1 MGRILHAA
9 ATTKVG
15 LCRVVYLLVAALLL
29 VTNLKLSA
37 NLQAAVGG
45 GCVGLNLDSFISV
58 VLGRRWL
65 TILVGSI
72 VVCALAAGMMFI
84 VTVDVDVRN
93 HFSEGDPRIVAL
105 DRLENTYSLTDT
117 ALVAVAPQDNT
128 VFTQETLS
136 AIEEL
141 NEQLWLTPHVSRV
154 DSIANYSHSEGFEDE
169 LIVQPLVDAA
179 GSLDDNDIERI
190 EKIAL
195 TTEEIAGRFVSRD
208 GRVAGLVVNVV
219 LPEDRQLGR
228 LATTDFLRDTVAQ
241 AREKYPGIGFHL
253 TGDIVLNRAM
263 SDALDKEFK
272 ILGPIAFATM
282 LLVAIL
288 LLGSAWGTVAIVL
301 MLAAVILS
309 ALGFAGWA
317 GIKFYGESA
326 AAFFVLMAV
335 AVAHSVHIIE
345 AVLSAMR
352 QGLDRNQAVVSALK
366 LNVWPVFL
374 TSLTTAIGFL
384 SLNFS
389 DMPPFRIMGN
399 IVAFGAMC
407 AFVYSV
413 TLLPAFLSIVP
424 IRGRAARVEKIN
436 IFDHLGRFVV
446 SRHMTL
452 LWSSAVVVVVMIAGI
467 SRIEL
472 QENWLELL
480 DESYEFR
487 RSTDFISENFT
498 GLETL
503 EYSLDS
509 GREGGVTDVN
519 YLSSVDSFAGWFREQ
534 PEVAHVFA
542 ISDVIKRLNKNLNA
556 DDPDQYIIPDN
567 SDLAAQYLLLYE
579 FSLPMGRDLNNL
591 INIGRSETRMTVVLS
606 SLTTKEK
613 IELDDRAQSWLQE
626 NAPGL
631 ESRASGVAIVGAHSI
646 QRNIEKMLIGTISAM
661 AVVSLLLVFVFRSVR
676 LGLISLIPNFVPA
689 AMAIGLWGYL
699 VGDVGVAAS
708 VVTAIAFGIIV
719 DDTIHFMTKYMGARK
734 DGHSPAES
742 VQSAFSSVGRAL
754 LATTAVF
761 ALGLLVFG
769 ASGMTNNQDLGLL
782 VGITVIFALLA
793 DLLFLPPLLMILDGV
808 RKEDRGN
815 SLAGGKGN

>member
-1 MGRILHAA
+1 M
-9 ATTKVG
+9 
-15 LCRVVYLLVAALLL
+15 
-29 VTNLKLSA
+29 
-37 NLQAAVGG
+37 AVGG
-45 GCVGLNLDSFISV
+45 RCGEVNLDSFISI

-84 VTVDVDVRN
+84 VTVEVDVRN
-93 HFSEGDPRIVAL
+93 HFSEGDPRIAAL

-128 VFTQETLS
+128 IFTQDNLAT
-136 AIEEL
+136 IEEL
-141 NEQLWLTPHVSRV
+141 TEQLWLTPYVSRV

-169 LIVQPLVDAA
+169 LIVQPLVDSA

-208 GRVAGLVVNVV
+208 GRIAGLVVNVV

-241 AREKYPGIGFHL
+241 AREKYPSIGFHL

-263 SDALDKEFK
+263 SDALNKEFK
-272 ILGPIAFATM
+272 VLGPVAFATM

-288 LLGSAWGTVAIVL
+288 LLGSAWGTVAIVS

-352 QGLDRNQAVVSALK
+352 QGMDRNQATARALK

-424 IRGRAARVEKIN
+424 IRGRAGRVGKIG

-452 LWSSAVVVVVMIAGI
+452 LWSSGVLIVVMVAGI

-519 YLSSVDSFAGWFREQ
+519 YLNSVDSFAEWFREQ

-556 DDPDQYIIPDN
+556 DDPDQYSIPDN

-613 IELDDRAQSWLQE
+613 IELDDRAQSWLRE
-626 NAPGL
+626 NASGL

-646 QRNIEKMLIGTISAM
+646 QRNIEKMLIGTVTAM

-734 DGHSPAES
+734 DGQSPAES
-742 VQSAFSSVGRAL
+742 VQSAFSSVGKAL
-754 LATTAVF
+754 LATSAVF

-793 DLLFLPPLLMILDGV
+793 DLLFLPPLLMILDGIK
-808 RKEDRGN
+808 KEDRGN
-815 SLAGGKGN
+815 SLARGKGN